1 MRLQNLKIF
10 KCFKRD
16 RTEEIRKESVS
27 YDFELTAAV
36 LAYEIARID
45 GEIDKEELEI
55 LMQELI
61 SIAEKTNKDTS
72 EILNIIENY
81 SKNSVSFYDFIDDI
95 NRDYSKERKIDL
107 LNFMWDVAY
116 ADSKLDIEEER
127 LIRRVADLI
136 KIKDIEVLKLKDK
149 AKNT

>member
-1 MRLQNLKIF
+1 MKIF
-10 KCFKRD
+10 NFFKKKNPED
-16 RTEEIRKESVS
+16 IKKEPVS

-55 LMQELI
+55 LMQELV
-61 SIAEKTNKDTS
+61 SIAEQTNKDKS
-72 EILNIIENY
+72 EILNIIESY
-81 SKNSVSFYDFIDDI
+81 SKNSVSFHDFIEDI
-95 NRDYSKERKIDL
+95 NKEYSKERKIEL
-107 LNFMWDVAY
+107 LRFMWDVAY

-136 KIKDIEVLKLKDK
+136 KIKDVEVLKLKDK
-149 AKNT
+149 AKNF